1 MKGIKTGGRRKGTP
15 NKTKVAERKAIAKS
29 GLMPR
34 DYMLKLMRDSKL
46 PLETRLRACTSRSA
60 VPPRSISDSRV
71 DRPGRQPDTERVP
84 RSRSLSNSSR
94 RSGALSSPKRSKSF
108 SSRPAI
114 RAGTADAAQPRA
126 IASQRRR

>member
-46 PLETRLRACTSRSA
+46 PLETRLRAA
-60 VPPRSISDSRV
+60 
-71 DRPGRQPDTERVP
+71 Q
-84 RSRSLSNSSR
+84 
-94 RSGALSSPKRSKSF
+94 
-108 SSRPAI
+108 
-114 RAGTADAAQPRA
+114 AAAPYCHARYQTVELTGQGGNP
-126 IASQRRR
+126 IHSESEVKIVVEFV